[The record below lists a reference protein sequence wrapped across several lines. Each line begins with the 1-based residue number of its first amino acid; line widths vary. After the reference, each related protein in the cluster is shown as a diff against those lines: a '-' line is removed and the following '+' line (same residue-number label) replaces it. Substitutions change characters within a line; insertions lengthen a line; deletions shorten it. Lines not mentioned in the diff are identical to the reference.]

1 MGDNTTKG
9 DVLGWL
15 DRAAEKAGSFRE
27 AAARI
32 RNLEAENER
41 LRDDLAWFNDQDT
54 ELRLKLND
62 ARDQG
67 DQLREIVREMG
78 HDIAALTLLD
88 AREDDPAQYV
98 ARLCRVRKYHVQL
111 IVLLADLLEDEKGGE

>member
-41 LRDDLAWFNDQDT
+41 LRENQ
-54 ELRLKLND
+54 KL
-62 ARDQG
+62 
-67 DQLREIVREMG
+67 LRENQKRLLS
-78 HDIAALTLLD
+78 ALRSLYD
-88 AREDDPAQYV
+88 GQV
-98 ARLCRVRKYHVQL
+98 YHPKESDFYTWNRAMDFAD
-111 IVLLADLLEDEKGGE
+111 IVLRDLEADDE